1 MRVKGGLV
9 TLIYRK
15 SLIMSNGEKAGRAS
29 GDIVNL
35 QSVDAVRI
43 GDLAQYGQIAWSG
56 PFQIILAFVS
66 LYNLVGWQAFTG
78 VAVMVISVSS
88 YPGYRR
94 RLTPASNQHHGQQA
108 QQKVSARNDE
118 DQG

>member
-15 SLIMSNGEKAGRAS
+15 SLVLSNGEKSGRTT

-43 GDLAQYGQIAWSG
+43 ADLAQYGHIAWSG
-56 PFQIILAFVS
+56 PFQITLAFVS
-66 LYNLVGWQAFTG
+66 LYQIVGWQAFVG
-78 VAVMVISVSS
+78 VAVMVISVSFS
-88 YPGYRR
+88 DLRR
-94 RLTPASNQHHGQQA
+94 VDSVTNPSSPSPPVLPASTKA
-108 QQKVSARNDE
+108 SSA
-118 DQG
+118 G

>member
-15 SLIMSNGEKAGRAS
+15 SLVMSNGEKAGRAS

-88 YPGYRR
+88 PCR
-94 RLTPASNQHHGQQA
+94 TPANPSYPSIQW
-108 QQKVSARNDE
+108 STSSTRNINE
-118 DQG
+118 K

>member
-1 MRVKGGLV
+1 
-9 TLIYRK
+9 
-15 SLIMSNGEKAGRAS
+15 MSNGEKAGRAS

-78 VAVMVISVSS
+78 VAVMIISV
-88 YPGYRR
+88 GLLIRR
-94 RLTPASNQHHGQQA
+94 RQQLTLSYLSIPWLTSSTRSTSG
-108 QQKVSARNDE
+108 R
-118 DQG
+118 